1 MSAGEEK
8 YQMLKKEEEELSC
21 KQRTLAVYEE
31 KLQRYKETCESV
43 KEKEKRLETLLPKV
57 IKAQEFFNDQVN
69 KQPRQKELEAKKHR
83 LQQDKQLCEAVQSEE
98 NSLYK

>member
-1 MSAGEEK
+1 M
-8 YQMLKKEEEELSC
+8 KKSFS
-21 KQRTLAVYEE
+21 
-31 KLQRYKETCESV
+31 RYKETCESV

-57 IKAQEFFNDQVN
+57 IKAQEFFNEQVN

-98 NSLYK
+98 KQLIQVKNELKEKEEQTMQTV

>member
-1 MSAGEEK
+1 
-8 YQMLKKEEEELSC
+8 MLKKEEEELSC

-69 KQPRQKELEAKKHR
+69 KQPRQKRVRSKKKHR

-98 NSLYK
+98 KTAYTSKK

>member
-1 MSAGEEK
+1 
-8 YQMLKKEEEELSC
+8 MLKKEEEELAC

-43 KEKEKRLETLLPKV
+43 KEKEKRLDTLLPKV

-69 KQPRQKELEAKKHR
+69 KQPRQKELEAYETYTKS
-83 LQQDKQLCEAVQSEE
+83 QQYVEDVAKSKLGL
-98 NSLYK
+98 LYDNEVVFKEQK